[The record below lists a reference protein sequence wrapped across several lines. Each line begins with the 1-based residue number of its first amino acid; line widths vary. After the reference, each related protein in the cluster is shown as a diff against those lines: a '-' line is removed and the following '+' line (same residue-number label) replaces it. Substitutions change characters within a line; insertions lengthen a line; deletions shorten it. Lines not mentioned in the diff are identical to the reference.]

1 MSVPDELL
9 SRLEG
14 LKIPRHVAVIMDG
27 NGRWAEE
34 RGVPHLQGHAEGSRA
49 TRRLVRTA
57 RDIGVEYVSVY
68 AFSTENWSRSSNEV
82 SGLMQLMEMAVKQ
95 ELAEMQ
101 QLNIHVVASGRLSEL
116 PASLQ
121 AAFAEAEEATSGH
134 SALTLNVCIN
144 YGGRAE
150 IIDAVARIAAD
161 TAAGTLRAE
170 DISEESFR
178 EYLYRPEIP
187 DPDLLIR
194 TSGEM
199 RISNFLLWEIA
210 YAEFVVLPIY
220 WPDFDAEAL
229 VGAVEQYNARE
240 RRFGA
245 RPG

>member
-1 MSVPDELL
+1 MSIPDELL
-9 SRLEG
+9 SRLSG
-14 LKIPRHVAVIMDG
+14 LRIPQHVAVIMDG

-49 TRRLVRTA
+49 TRRLVRAA
-57 RDIGVEYVSVY
+57 RDIGVRYVSVY
-68 AFSTENWSRSSNEV
+68 AFSTENWNRSSNEV

-95 ELAEMQ
+95 ELAELQ
-101 QLNIHVVASGRLSEL
+101 ELNIHVVASGRLSEL
-116 PASLQ
+116 PDSLQ
-121 AAFAEAEEATSGH
+121 TAFADAERATEGNRE
-134 SALTLNVCIN
+134 LTLNVCIN

-150 IIDAVARIAAD
+150 IIDAVSQIASD
-161 TAAGTLRAE
+161 AAEGTINAE
-170 DISEESFR
+170 EITEESFR
-178 EYLYRPEIP
+178 QYLYRPEIP

-194 TSGEM
+194 TSGEL
-199 RISNFLLWEIA
+199 RISNYLLWEVA

-229 VGAVEQYNARE
+229 IDAVEQFNARE

>member
-1 MSVPDELL
+1 MSVPDELR

-14 LKIPRHVAVIMDG
+14 LDVPRHVAVIMDG

-49 TRRLVRTA
+49 TRRLVRAA

-95 ELAEMQ
+95 ELAEMV

-116 PASLQ
+116 PESLQ
-121 AAFAEAEEATSGH
+121 AAFAEAEEATRGQN
-134 SALTLNVCIN
+134 ALTLNVCIN

-150 IIDAVARIAAD
+150 IIDAVSRIAAEV
-161 TAAGTLRAE
+161 ASGAISCE
-170 DISEESFR
+170 EISEQRFR
-178 EYLYRPEIP
+178 DYLYRPEIP

-194 TSGEM
+194 TSGEL
-199 RISNFLLWEIA
+199 RISNFLLWQLA
-210 YAEFVVLPIY
+210 YTEFVVLPTY

-229 VGAVEQYNARE
+229 VGAVEQFNARQ
-240 RRFGA
+240 RRFGT